1 VLQLFLFS
9 LRKHRNFGHQTSD
22 QDSTQGGALRPYA
35 RIPRY
40 GGEGFLIIASGCDG
54 SEATALAERI
64 PSFIGEEA
72 INWSPQEIAITSSLG
87 VAISGNEREDAGILI
102 AALDE
107 ALYRAKNACR
117 NRVKLSPYKM

>member
-1 VLQLFLFS
+1 MASSSFLFKRS
-9 LRKHRNFGHQTSD
+9 SATAFSFFTKEHRNYRHQTSD

-35 RIPRY
+35 RIRRY

-72 INWSPQEIAITSSLG
+72 IN
-87 VAISGNEREDAGILI
+87 
-102 AALDE
+102 
-107 ALYRAKNACR
+107 
-117 NRVKLSPYKM
+117 